1 VPAVVGD
8 DDRAGGGVL
17 MGDAPVVYV
26 VGFAGVFAL
35 LAFVAS
41 TDWCG
46 WFGVALALRWGGW

>member
-1 VPAVVGD
+1 
-8 DDRAGGGVL
+8 